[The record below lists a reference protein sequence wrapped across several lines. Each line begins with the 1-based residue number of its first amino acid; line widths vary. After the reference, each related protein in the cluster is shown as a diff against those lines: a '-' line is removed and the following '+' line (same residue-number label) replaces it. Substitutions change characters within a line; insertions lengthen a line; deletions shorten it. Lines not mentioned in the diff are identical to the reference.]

1 MSFARN
7 RGLGLG
13 TRLALWTSVVLA
25 SSFGAGFAWVHHG
38 LKGILEA
45 RNDAFLERK
54 AAELLAGA
62 DEARSGVGQEL
73 EAEIDREIL
82 AYEADGLVV
91 VLRADGQTLVRP
103 RTGAAR
109 ALETAEIISDKPVDR
124 ILAGDSGL
132 YRVLSVQSRSGR
144 TRLVLGISLGET
156 LATLA
161 AFDRRVAG
169 GSLAFLAIAAAG
181 GFFLARQALKP
192 VAESVRTARRLDP
205 EQLTERLPRTG
216 SGDEL
221 DELAGTINDLLD
233 RLAAYHRQVI
243 RFTADASH
251 ELRGPLAAMR
261 AAVDVALR
269 KPRESEDYRNTL
281 ASLGEQCERLTA
293 LVSGLLLLARA
304 DAGEVPIAHQAIDLA
319 ALAREVAEVFEPLA
333 DERGVRLEA
342 ACSSATTIM
351 GDPSRLRQLATNL
364 LDNAIRFA
372 APSGSVWIRVDQAVD
387 RVVLEVADDG
397 SGIAPGHL
405 SHVFD
410 RFYQVDPARA
420 SGGGGLG
427 LSICQW
433 IVRAHGGT
441 ITVASTPGQGTVFT
455 ASFPRDYRER
465 PGPTSA
471 GSAPGRI
478 AGAAGAATVKS
489 LGEGDLPR
497 AAGSVWNRILA
508 KIG

>member
-1 MSFARN
+1 MSFAWS

-25 SSFGAGFAWVHHG
+25 ASFAAGFAWVHHG

-62 DEARSGVGQEL
+62 DEASSGVGQEL
-73 EAEIDREIL
+73 EAEIDREVL

-91 VLRADGQTLVRP
+91 VLRAPGRTLVRP
-103 RTGAAR
+103 RTGAAL
-109 ALETAEIISDKPVDR
+109 ALERVRVDSNQP
-124 ILAGDSGL
+124 LELVLGDGSGL
-132 YRVLSVQSRSGR
+132 YRVLAVESRGGG
-144 TRLVLGISLGET
+144 TRLVLGISLVET
-156 LATLA
+156 RATLA

-269 KPRESEDYRNTL
+269 KPRETEEYRDTL

-293 LVSGLLLLARA
+293 LVGGLLLLARA
-304 DAGEVPIAHQAIDLA
+304 DAGEVPIARQPVDLA
-319 ALAREVAEVFEPLA
+319 AITREISEVFEPLA
-333 DERGVRLEA
+333 EERGVRLEA
-342 ACSSATTIM
+342 ACSTVTEIM

-372 APSGSVWIRVDQAVD
+372 APSGSVRIRVDHVDD
-387 RVVLEVADDG
+387 RVILEVADDG
-397 SGIAPGHL
+397 AGIAPEHL
-405 SHVFD
+405 PRVFD
-410 RFYQVDPARA
+410 RFYQVDPARS

-433 IVRAHGGT
+433 IVRAHGGV
-441 ITVASTPGQGTVFT
+441 ISVASGLGQGAVFT
-455 ASFPRDYRER
+455 ASFPVDYRER
-465 PGPTSA
+465 PGPTLA
-471 GSAPGRI
+471 GSAPGRV
-478 AGAAGAATVKS
+478 AGGGGAATAKS

-497 AAGSVWNRILA
+497 EAGSV
-508 KIG
+508 

>member
-7 RGLGLG
+7 KGLGLG

-25 SSFGAGFAWVHHG
+25 ASFAAGFVWVHYG
-38 LKGILEA
+38 LKAILQA

-62 DEARSGVGQEL
+62 DSSAVDVSQEL
-73 EAEIDREIL
+73 EAEIDREVM

-91 VLRADGQTLVRP
+91 VLESPVRALVRP
-103 RTGAAR
+103 RTEAAA
-109 ALETAEIISDKPVDR
+109 ALMKSGVDAEKPMD
-124 ILAGDSGL
+124 LALGGDSGV
-132 YRVLSVQSRSGR
+132 YRVLGVRSRFRG
-144 TRLVLGISLGET
+144 TRLILGISLRET
-156 LATLA
+156 WATLA

-181 GFFLARQALKP
+181 GFFLARQALRP

-205 EQLTERLPRTG
+205 EQLSERLPRTG

-281 ASLGEQCERLTA
+281 ASLGEQCDRLTA
-293 LVSGLLLLARA
+293 LVSGLLLLARV
-304 DAGEVPIAHQAIDLA
+304 DAGEVTIGHEPVDLA
-319 ALAREVAEVFEPLA
+319 ALVREIAEVFEPLA
-333 DERGVRLEA
+333 DEGGVRLMVVCPIPVEVL
-342 ACSSATTIM
+342 

-372 APSGSVWIRVDQAVD
+372 SPSGSVRLAVD
-387 RVVLEVADDG
+387 RTDEGAVLEVADDG
-397 SGIAPGHL
+397 AGIAPEHL
-405 SHVFD
+405 PRVFD

-427 LSICQW
+427 LCICQW
-433 IVRAHGGT
+433 IVRAHGGV
-441 ITVASTPGQGTVFT
+441 IEAASDPGQGTVFRVLL
-455 ASFPRDYRER
+455 PWRHREP
-465 PGPTSA
+465 PGPTRA
-471 GSAPGRI
+471 GSAPGVV
-478 AGAAGAATVKS
+478 AGGGGVATAKS
-489 LGEGDLPR
+489 LGKGDLPR
-497 AAGSVWNRILA
+497 SLSGV
-508 KIG
+508 